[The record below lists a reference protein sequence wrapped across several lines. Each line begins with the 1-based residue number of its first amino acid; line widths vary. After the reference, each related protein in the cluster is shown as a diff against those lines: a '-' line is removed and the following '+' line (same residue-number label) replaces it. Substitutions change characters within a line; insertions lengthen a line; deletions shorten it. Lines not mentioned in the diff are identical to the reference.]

1 VRITMKNTLNYLIAL
16 AVLLVAPQFAIAQ
29 QNNFTQTTLSAA
41 VAGGSVNVGTPAPTY
56 VQVTSA
62 TNIVGLGPN
71 LSGTASQPA
80 MTSIFVD
87 RELMSVIS
95 VSGTLLQ
102 VARGQGGTVA
112 VPHAK
117 GSMVLAG
124 YPFWFSQNDPG
135 GSGGFSGVGSSAC
148 TGANVIAGP
157 HINTRTGAQ
166 WICSSKT
173 GTWVPGFN
181 NPLAFSA
188 SGLTA
193 DVASVGGATVPSGPI
208 FHVTGTNAITSWS
221 IPVGCAAETVS
232 GALPGA
238 CTFITIPD
246 AAFTW
251 AGGGNMAATGTAVAN
266 LPIIWIWDSGNQKWV
281 ALQSK

>member
-1 VRITMKNTLNYLIAL
+1 MKKLAL
-16 AVLLVAPQFAIAQ
+16 LFGVLAFCVPAFAQ

-41 VAGGSVNVGTPAPTY
+41 IAGGSVNTGQPPPTI

-62 TNIVGLGPN
+62 TNISGLAPNNVGTP
-71 LSGTASQPA
+71 SQPVQS
-80 MTSIFVD
+80 SIYVD
-87 RELMSVIS
+87 RELMSVLS
-95 VSGTLLQ
+95 VNGTVLT

-112 VPHAK
+112 TPHAK
-117 GSMVLAG
+117 GAMVLAG
-124 YPFWFSQNDPG
+124 YPFWFSVNDPG
-135 GSGGFSGVGSSAC
+135 GAGGFGGVGGEAC
-148 TGANVIAGP
+148 TLANTIVGP
-157 HINTRTGAQ
+157 RLNTRTGAQ

-173 GTWVPGFN
+173 GTYVPGFN

-188 SGLTA
+188 AGLTA
-193 DVASVGGATVPSGPI
+193 DVASVAGATVPSGPI

-221 IPVGCAAETVS
+221 IPVGCPAETVS

-238 CTFITIPD
+238 CSFITIPD

-251 AGGGNMAATGTAVAN
+251 AGGGNIALTGTAVIN

-281 ALQSK
+281 AIQSK